1 MPLPG
6 DELAVG
12 IGSGWRTPQS
22 AQSAQSVP
30 NWRSGYSMP
39 RPPPSQQQPS
49 EASAGIPMR
58 VTVLMQR
65 AGVPITARGV
75 LVTARNMPITA
86 RPSLTTVP
94 MTARTV
100 LVTARLVPMMA
111 RPILTTVPI
120 TARGVL
126 VTARGVPMTAQ
137 KRPSEP
143 GPPSSQSALK
153 VTHGIEPLF
162 GGRLGAGCPAG
173 GRGGGD
179 GIETRGPKS
188 MQSVPKAHVA
198 NLEPGPP
205 LPPAFRQLFV
215 CTMPEECGGG
225 DGDAVRAP
233 QSTQSVPAAHVV
245 GNSELGPPSKHSAS
259 KSKKHIVVHMPVPAR
274 KGGGLAAG
282 SDSGWPGP

>member
-1 MPLPG
+1 
-6 DELAVG
+6 
-12 IGSGWRTPQS
+12 
-22 AQSAQSVP
+22 
-30 NWRSGYSMP
+30 
-39 RPPPSQQQPS
+39 
-49 EASAGIPMR
+49 
-58 VTVLMQR
+58 
-65 AGVPITARGV
+65 
-75 LVTARNMPITA
+75 
-86 RPSLTTVP
+86 
-94 MTARTV
+94 
-100 LVTARLVPMMA
+100 
-111 RPILTTVPI
+111 
-120 TARGVL
+120 
-126 VTARGVPMTAQ
+126 MTAQ

-143 GPPSSQSALK
+143 GSPSSQSALK

-179 GIETRGPKS
+179 GIETRGPTS

-198 NLEPGPP
+198 TLEPGPP